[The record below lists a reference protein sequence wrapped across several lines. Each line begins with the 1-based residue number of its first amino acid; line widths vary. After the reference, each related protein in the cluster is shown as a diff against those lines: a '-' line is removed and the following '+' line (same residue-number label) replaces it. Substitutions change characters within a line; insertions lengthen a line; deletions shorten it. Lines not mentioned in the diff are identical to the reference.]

1 MSAEPQFR
9 SMKAELRRELIPAV
23 SLRVLTRWAATRP
36 KGSVMIATFRDSSDR
51 RGSIEPP
58 QDEITVQ
65 NSRLWLDT
73 PSRWR
78 HEVEMPDERTAV
90 FVRDGPLWWAFA
102 PSMHAHSNESAPD
115 RYPAQREHQ
124 EWQLFHP
131 EEVLTGLIVTST
143 RLDEREGRP
152 VELVEATARGDY
164 APFSLPSGADSYH
177 LVVDRER
184 GVVLRLAARAEGVE
198 YSSVEITSLELDVP
212 LDRSLFR
219 IELPAGVAF
228 TPPPSH
234 MPHPTR
240 LRRAL
245 GRLHLGPRY

>member
-1 MSAEPQFR
+1 M
-9 SMKAELRRELIPAV
+9 PAV

-36 KGSVMIATFRDSSDR
+36 KGSVMIATHRDSSSDR

-78 HEVEMPDERTAV
+78 YEVDVPGRRPAV
-90 FVRDGPLWWAFA
+90 FVTNGPLWWSFA
-102 PSMHAHSNESAPD
+102 PSLYAHSNESAPD
-115 RYPAQREHQ
+115 RYPGQREHQ
-124 EWQLFHP
+124 EWHLFHP
-131 EEVLTGLIVTST
+131 EEVLAGLIVTST

-152 VELVEATARGDY
+152 VEVIEAVARGDY
-164 APFSLPSGADSYH
+164 APFSLSPGADSYH

-198 YSSVEITSLELDVP
+198 FSNVEITSLELDVP

-219 IELPAGVAF
+219 IELPAGLTF
-228 TPPPSH
+228 TPPPTH
-234 MPHPTR
+234 LPRPTL
-240 LRRAL
+240 LRRVL
-245 GRLHLGPRY
+245 GRLHVGSRY